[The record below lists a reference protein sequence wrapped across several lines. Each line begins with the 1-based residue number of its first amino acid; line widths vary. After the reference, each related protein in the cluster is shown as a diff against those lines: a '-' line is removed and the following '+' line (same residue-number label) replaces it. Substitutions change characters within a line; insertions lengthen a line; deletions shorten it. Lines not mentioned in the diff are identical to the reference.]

1 MKNRAGTR
9 WGCLIPIVLGI
20 VLIAMLG
27 LKGWQLY
34 KTAQSLN
41 ATQKRLKNLDLSK
54 GIRGLPPAEIVDL
67 IKITRQDVVNLKRD
81 AGPFMFVTPYLGWL
95 PQVGGLATQ
104 SPAFL
109 DFADA
114 STSVAI
120 RLLPTIQNSI
130 TALQN
135 TENAQNELVALTPI
149 LAAAQ
154 SDLVAIEDDVHK
166 MVESYNRIEDR
177 NGLPKR
183 IQEVMTQLDQAM
195 PLAEY
200 GVKLGQLAPEFLGAS
215 GRRLY
220 IVVAQNE
227 DELRGTGGFI
237 SGAGLLVVEQGNLIS
252 LAFESSDFINDVLA
266 NSQAY
271 NYPPD
276 PLLNYMGLEYFIFRD
291 SNYWPDFPTSAENGI
306 ELYKLGRPD
315 NQQIDGVIAIDQ
327 TFARYLLRGIGPIR
341 IESLNTIVT
350 EDNLLEKSRASWS
363 YESVKDEMTLS
374 EWIVGRKDFMGEFAQ
389 AAQNKV
395 FSQPDAIEPLALIDA
410 ILQAGHEKHLQIY
423 SRDPNSQQLLVEL
436 GLDGGFNPAA
446 DHDSLLVADMNLG
459 YNKANATTTRE
470 IIYRIKLDDAPP
482 YAAETILRYKNGSTS
497 QDDCIH
503 IIDYSLVTNYDVLT
517 NTCYWNYLRIYP
529 APNSR
534 LIDAPK
540 WPAPA
545 NYFIKNQPSDG
556 VAESFTETFL
566 PDRQVTG
573 FGQLMVIK
581 HGEERETFYKY
592 EINSQLV
599 QKQRDGSYLY
609 RLMLYKQAGTPAQK
623 VTVQVQL
630 PDSAE
635 PVTSLK
641 APIANLTPTTS
652 YDRVLIFELELR
664 EDTTIDVRYF
674 KE

>member
-1 MKNRAGTR
+1 MKNRKDTR

-41 ATQKRLKNLDLSK
+41 STQTRLKNLDLSK

-67 IKITRQDVVNLKRD
+67 IKTTRQDVINLKRD

-95 PQVGGLATQ
+95 PEVGGLAAQ

-114 STSVAI
+114 STSIAI
-120 RLLPTIQNSI
+120 QMLPTLQNSM

-135 TENAQNELVALTPI
+135 SGTTQNDLAALTPI
-149 LAAAQ
+149 LAEAQ
-154 SDLVAIEDDVHK
+154 PDLIKIENDVQK
-166 MVESYNRIEDR
+166 MVAAFGRIEDR
-177 NGLPKR
+177 KALPKR
-183 IQEVMTQLDQAM
+183 VQEVMSLLDKAM
-195 PLAEY
+195 PLAEDSL
-200 GVKLGQLAPEFLGAS
+200 KLAQLAPEFLGAT
-215 GRRLY
+215 GRRHYLV
-220 IVVAQNE
+220 IVQNE

-266 NSQAY
+266 NSEAY
-271 NYPPD
+271 GYPPD

-306 ELYKLGRPD
+306 KLYKLGRPD

-363 YESVKDEMTLS
+363 YESVKDTMTLA
-374 EWIVGRKDFMGEFAQ
+374 EWITGRKDFMGEFAQ
-389 AAQNKV
+389 AAQEKLFN
-395 FSQPDAIEPLALIDA
+395 QPDAIDPIQLVNA
-410 ILQAGHEKHLQIY
+410 ILQAGYEKHLQIY
-423 SRDPNSQQLLVEL
+423 TREPKSQQLLVEL
-436 GLDGGFNPAA
+436 RLDGGFNPPTEQ
-446 DHDSLLVADMNLG
+446 DSLLVADMNVG

-470 IIYRIKLDDAPP
+470 IIYRIKLNDTPP
-482 YAAETILRYKNGSTS
+482 QQAETILRYQNNSTS
-497 QDDCIH
+497 QDGCIH
-503 IIDYSLVTNYDVLT
+503 VIDYNLVINYNVLA

-529 APNSR
+529 APNSS
-534 LIDAPK
+534 LLEAPT

-545 NYFIKNQPSDG
+545 DYFITGNPSDG
-556 VAESFTETFL
+556 VIQPFKETFL
-566 PDRQVTG
+566 PNREVNG
-573 FGQLMVIK
+573 FGQMMVLK
-581 HGEERETFYKY
+581 HREQRETFYRY
-592 EINSQLV
+592 EIDSPLV

-609 RLMLYKQAGTPAQK
+609 QVTIYKQAGTPTQK
-623 VTVQVQL
+623 LTVQVQL

-635 PVTSLK
+635 PVTSLHP
-641 APIANLTPTTS
+641 PIANFTPTTS
-652 YDRVLIFELELR
+652 YDRVLIFELELK
-664 EDTTIDVRYF
+664 EDTTIEVRYF